1 MAEGEAEGEDR
12 TEAPTPRR
20 LEKAREEGRVALS
33 RELVAFATLAF
44 GTLGLMVALPPL
56 GARMLAAMRGVLDQA
71 HRLEAGRVA
80 QDLALAGLL
89 VVLGVGGLVAIA
101 AIGAVLLQT
110 RGLVS
115 ARGLMPDFGRLSPM
129 AGIKRLLGVDAV
141 IEFARNLLKIGIIG
155 TALWSVAAR
164 PERLLRLVEASPGL
178 LLREIASLSFAL
190 MGAALAAFGL
200 IAALDLLVVHLRH
213 RHGLRMSRDDL
224 RQEMKDSEGDPHVRM
239 KRRQIRESRA
249 RRRMLADVPKAAVV
263 ITNPT
268 HYAVALAYERGSD
281 AAPTVVARG
290 VDSLA
295 ARIREVAAQ
304 NGVPLVAN
312 PPLARALYPLE
323 PGTEIPPQHY
333 QAVAEI
339 IAYVL
344 RLGRS
349 GKNQGIENRA

>member
-1 MAEGEAEGEDR
+1 MAEGEAEGGDR

-20 LEKAREEGRVALS
+20 LEKAREEGQVALS
-33 RELVAFATLAF
+33 RELVAFTTLAF
-44 GTLGLMVALPPL
+44 GTIGLIVALPPL
-56 GARMLAAMRGVLDQA
+56 GARMLGVMRGVLEQA
-71 HRLEAGRVA
+71 DRLDPARAAWEAAG
-80 QDLALAGLL
+80 AGLL
-89 VVLGVGGLVAIA
+89 VVLGVGGLVAVA
-101 AIGAVLLQT
+101 AIGAAVLQT

-115 ARGLMPDFGRLSPM
+115 AKGLMPDVQRLNPI
-129 AGIKRLLGVDAV
+129 AGLRRLLGADAL
-141 IEFARNLLKIGIIG
+141 IEFLRTLLKMGVIGA
-155 TALWSVAAR
+155 ALWWVAGR
-164 PERLLRLVEASPGL
+164 PDHLLRVLEASPARLLREVAQ
-178 LLREIASLSFAL
+178 IAVAL
-190 MGAALAAFGL
+190 MGATLAAFGL
-200 IAALDLLVVHLRH
+200 IAALDLLVVNLRH
-213 RHGLRMSRDDL
+213 RHALRMSRDDL
-224 RQEMKDSEGDPHVRM
+224 RQEMKETEGDPHVRM

-281 AAPTVVARG
+281 AAPKVVARG

-304 NGVPLVAN
+304 NGVAVVAN

-344 RLGRS
+344 RLGR
-349 GKNQGIENRA
+349 GAQRQH